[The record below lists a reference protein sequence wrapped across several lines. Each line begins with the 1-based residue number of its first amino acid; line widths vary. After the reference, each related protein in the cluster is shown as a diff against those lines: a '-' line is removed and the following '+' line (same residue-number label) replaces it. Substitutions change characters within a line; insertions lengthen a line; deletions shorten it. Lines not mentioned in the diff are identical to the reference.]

1 MKIIGLV
8 GGISWV
14 STIDYYRYINIAVN
28 DKFGGLNYAECIIY
42 SLNYAEVI
50 KHNTSQDFEGTY
62 KLMLNAATQ
71 LKNSGVA
78 LIILCANTMHMFA
91 DRLQNEINLPV
102 IHIAVATANA
112 IKEKQLG
119 KVGLLGTKFTMEL
132 DFFKDKL
139 KKQNIETI
147 IPNEEDRAFIH
158 TTIFDELGKGIILEE
173 TKQRYR
179 AIIEKLIDNGA
190 EGIIAGCTEI
200 PLIIKQEDISVPLF
214 DTTYI
219 HSIAAVQYAMK

>member
-28 DKFGGLNYAECIIY
+28 DKLGGLNYAECIIY

-71 LKNSGVA
+71 LKNSGAA

-200 PLIIKQEDISVPLF
+200 PLIIKQEDITVPLF

-219 HSIAAVQYAMK
+219 HSIAAVQYATK

>member
-28 DKFGGLNYAECIIY
+28 DRLGGLNYSECIIY

-50 KHNTSQDFEGTY
+50 KHNASQDFEGTY
-62 KLMLNAATQ
+62 KLLLHAATQ
-71 LKNSGVA
+71 LKNSGA
-78 LIILCANTMHMFA
+78 GLIILCANTMHMFA

-112 IKEKQLG
+112 IKEKQL
-119 KVGLLGTKFTMEL
+119 KKAGLLGTKFTMEL

-139 KKQNIETI
+139 KEQNIEAI
-147 IPNEEDRAFIH
+147 IPAEEDRAFIH
-158 TTIFDELGKGIILEE
+158 ATIFDELGKGIIQEE
-173 TKQRYR
+173 TKQRYLS
-179 AIIEKLIDNGA
+179 IINQLIQDGA

-200 PLIIKQEDISVPLF
+200 PLIVKQEDISVPLF

-219 HSIAAVQYAMK
+219 HSIAAVQYAMQ

>member
-14 STIDYYRYINIAVN
+14 STIDYYRYVNIAVN
-28 DKFGGLNYAECIIY
+28 DKLGGLNYAECIIY

-62 KLMLNAATQ
+62 KLLLNAATQ
-71 LKNSGVA
+71 LKNSGAA

-139 KKQNIETI
+139 KEQNIETI

-200 PLIIKQEDISVPLF
+200 PLIIKQKDISVPLF

>member
-28 DKFGGLNYAECIIY
+28 DKLGGLNYAECIIY

-71 LKNSGVA
+71 LKNSGAA

-179 AIIEKLIDNGA
+179 AIIEKLIDNEA

-219 HSIAAVQYAMK
+219 HSIAAVQYAME